1 LWQPS
6 HQRQKLIDAIEKHR
20 VLRFVGGYPLPPDLN
35 LTAASVTQAIEALGP
50 NVTLATIKLDAFKAH
65 FISEG
70 EVMVLATM
78 EHALARKREASEMD
92 IDDVKDSAPATPA
105 SATAVPTK
113 KSHKKKKV

>member
-1 LWQPS
+1 MWQPP

-70 EVMVLATM
+70 EARNVLRPM
-78 EHALARKREASEMD
+78 EHALTRKRKASEMG
-92 IDDVKDSAPATPA
+92 IDDVKDSAPA
-105 SATAVPTK
+105 K
-113 KSHKKKKV
+113 K

>member
-1 LWQPS
+1 MWQPS
-6 HQRQKLIDAIEKHR
+6 HQRQKLVDAIEKHR

-70 EVMVLATM
+70 DVRVLAPM
-78 EHALARKREASEMD
+78 EGALARKRKISEL
-92 IDDVKDSAPATPA
+92 DS
-105 SATAVPTK
+105 
-113 KSHKKKKV
+113 